1 MNKKKNNDMANNV
14 ADEVV
19 VTINATALN
28 DLYPAMFATAV
39 DKAAMISDMVEC
51 VSDGSGRTYASVMLF
66 KIGRQGFFMIFLCI
80 YHPSYLERVMIP

>member
-28 DLYPAMFATAV
+28 DLYPAMFAIAV

-51 VSDGSGRTYASVMLF
+51 APDGGGRSWNL
-66 KIGRQGFFMIFLCI
+66 
-80 YHPSYLERVMIP
+80 

>member
-28 DLYPAMFATAV
+28 DLYPAMFAIAV
-39 DKAAMISDMVEC
+39 DKAAMISDMIEC
-51 VSDGSGRTYASVMLF
+51 APDGSGRSWN
-66 KIGRQGFFMIFLCI
+66 LCFR
-80 YHPSYLERVMIP
+80 HAFQD